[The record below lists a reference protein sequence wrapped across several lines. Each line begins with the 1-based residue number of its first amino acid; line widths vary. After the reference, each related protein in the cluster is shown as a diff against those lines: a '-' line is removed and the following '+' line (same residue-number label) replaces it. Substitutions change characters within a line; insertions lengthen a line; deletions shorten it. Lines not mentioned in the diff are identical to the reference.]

1 MTGKPLEII
10 VDESLY
16 DLPEVNDLVEQGHTI
31 KKLKDLGYDG
41 ILGPKASNLT
51 AADIKANPKLLE
63 IALIKFKELKYPKDL
78 KPVKAKKVKVKTNVV
93 ENTEASTGEAAAG
106 VTEEAPVRKRRTR
119 RTKQQIE
126 ADNLRAAAAV
136 RADESRA
143 GIDTTPIVPGD
154 STDTA
159 EGE

>member
-16 DLPEVNDLVEQGHTI
+16 DLPEVNELVEQGHTI

-63 IALIKFKELKYPKDL
+63 IAITKFKELKYPKDV
-78 KPVKAKKVKVKTNVV
+78 KPAKVKKVKVNDGVDNQEAPAGTPAEALPAASTKRKRGPRKAKPVV
-93 ENTEASTGEAAAG
+93 EGSVSVETGGGAVDTPTQPPTDSTGE
-106 VTEEAPVRKRRTR
+106 
-119 RTKQQIE
+119 
-126 ADNLRAAAAV
+126 
-136 RADESRA
+136 
-143 GIDTTPIVPGD
+143 
-154 STDTA
+154 
-159 EGE
+159 